1 MNSADHLTEQV
12 KFLSLN
18 WYRDNSGCDVTNT
31 ADLSTG
37 ATLSYLL
44 RAATCSI
51 IGYHHR
57 FASDFKK
64 GSPIQLPVD
73 ATPLAE
79 RVARAIG
86 DAVRSSPPI
95 GVPILDEQVLRKA
108 DLIVPKSAKLV
119 RLAQILVTPE
129 IRRHTNLYLTD
140 WSTSV
145 TSRRDPN
152 GLVLYRKSLTRS
164 AIPRSSHKSRML
176 AAKSYPTSISESTSP
191 LALASCLSRI
201 GVRWE
206 DTVLKTLSAYMTE
219 TYEQVRPNLVEAT
232 AQMAELLDFYR
243 PQKVCLPSDSSE
255 NWIIMYQ
262 LCKSR
267 GIQTVLY
274 TDGYNALP
282 RWPVLRTSDNL
293 DWLADRVAAFGTGH
307 REMVK
312 SLGFPANRIDLIDP
326 PFLSLK
332 RSSTLDSKSLD
343 VCVLTWTINPLNPL
357 ADPSSPK
364 RTLKSVLR
372 VLMRRGISRI
382 GVKVR
387 YSAEVDYVKALEAEL
402 GIKIQILEGRFA
414 RFLSTS
420 GVFIGGI
427 SGAFAEATGHG
438 ASYVLFEP
446 RENGYTDHMI
456 SQSPV
461 IERGLVARTEPE
473 LDDLLTNPRSSWAG
487 NPNLNLRVFTSR

>member
-1 MNSADHLTEQV
+1 MNPADHLTEQV
-12 KFLSLN
+12 KFLSLH
-18 WYRDNSGCDVTNT
+18 WYRDHSGYDVTSC

-57 FASDFKK
+57 FAHGFKK
-64 GSPIQLPVD
+64 GYAIELPAD

-86 DAVRSSPPI
+86 NVARSSPPV
-95 GVPILDEQVLRKA
+95 GVPILDEQVPRMM
-108 DLIVPKSAKLV
+108 DFFVPKSAKLV
-119 RLAQILVTPE
+119 RLAQILVAPA
-129 IRRHTNLYLTD
+129 IRRRTNLYLTD
-140 WSTSV
+140 WTTSV

-152 GLVLYRKSLTRS
+152 GLVLYRRSLIRS
-164 AIPRSSHKSRML
+164 AIPRSSHKSRVL
-176 AAKSYPTSISESTSP
+176 AAKSYPISISEWVSP
-191 LALASCLSRI
+191 LAFASCLSRI
-201 GVRWE
+201 GARWE
-206 DTVLKTLSAYMTE
+206 DTVLKALSAYMTE
-219 TYEQVRPNLVEAT
+219 TYEQVRPTLIEAT
-232 AQMAELLDFYR
+232 AQMTEMLDFYR
-243 PQKVCLPSDSSE
+243 PERVCLPTDSSD

-262 LCKSR
+262 LCKLR

-274 TDGYNALP
+274 TDGYNTLP
-282 RWPVLRTSDNL
+282 RWPVLKTFDNL

-332 RSSTLDSKSLD
+332 RNSTLNSRSLD
-343 VCVLTWTINPLNPL
+343 VVVLTWTINPLNPL

-364 RTLKSVLR
+364 RTLKSVLQ
-372 VLMRRGISRI
+372 VLKRRGTTRI

-387 YSAEVDYVKALEAEL
+387 NSAEVAYVRALETEL
-402 GIKIQILEGRFA
+402 KMNFQVLEGRFA

-420 GVFIGGI
+420 SVFIGGI

-438 ASYVLFEP
+438 ATYLLFEP
-446 RENGYTDHMI
+446 EENGYTDHMI

-461 IERGLVARTEPE
+461 IERGLVARNECE
-473 LDDLLTNPRSSWAG
+473 LDNLLNNPRSSWAG
-487 NPNLNLRVFTSR
+487 DPNHNLRVFSSR